1 MKHKEDIKLPLE
13 NQRFDFPETA
23 VPEALRYIK
32 NSIPADIFPR
42 FRKGFSGFG
51 MNNGSFSFG
60 DVIEYV
66 LTRTG
71 PVHALI
77 SSWVASQRS
86 TEKIME
92 IFENRR
98 LISVKFLLDRMFPN
112 TRPKIYDYIVRNFG
126 VDSVRTTRTH
136 VKFCVLY
143 NESWF
148 VVIETSANLNRN
160 RRLESFRITEDK
172 AFCMF
177 FKEMF
182 DNFFNMIAP
191 KTNNEEAAISF
202 PSKLDDLPDI
212 VTGKTVASPSFDDL
226 PDSGMISSKVSE
238 FTFFDFSADD
248 LVKSLKEINLER
260 RF

>member
-71 PVHALI
+71 PAHALI
-77 SSWVASQRS
+77 STWVASQRA
-86 TEKIME
+86 TEKVIDLLA
-92 IFENRR
+92 NRR
-98 LISVKFLLDRMFPN
+98 LISAKFLLDTMFAN
-112 TRPKIYDYIVRNFG
+112 TRPEIYDFIIKKFG
-126 VDSVRTTRTH
+126 ADSIRTTHTH
-136 VKFCVLY
+136 VKFCVLR
-143 NESWF
+143 NEKWS
-148 VVIETSANLNRN
+148 VVIETSANLNLN
-160 RRLESFRITEDK
+160 RRLESFRITENE
-172 AFCMF
+172 AFCAF

-182 DNFFNMIAP
+182 DNFFQIMP
-191 KTNNEEAAISF
+191 EKTNSKEAARL
-202 PSKLDDLPDI
+202 PLSKLEELPDI
-212 VTGKTVASPSFDDL
+212 VIEKADP
-226 PDSGMISSKVSE
+226 PDSGMISSRM
-238 FTFFDFSADD
+238 FDFSADD